1 MKKNKVR
8 RKAIN
13 CELVRPS
20 KSNPGYFK
28 YLVTIQEPNGDIIEQ
43 PAYGIDMQDAVSRL
57 VWVERTE
64 KVAKVADKPKILNIL
79 ALVTVAFLLIPSAL
93 SIYFNNPYPI
103 VMTIMLYLSAFGGAI
118 VFRNHLNKK

>member
-13 CELVRPS
+13 CELVSAS

-28 YLVTIQEPNGDIIEQ
+28 YLVTIQEPNGDVLTQ

-64 KVAKVADKPKILNIL
+64 KVAKVTNKPKILNIL
-79 ALVTVAFLLIPSAL
+79 ALVTGLFLLIPSVL

-103 VMTIMLYLSAFGGAI
+103 VIAIMLCLSGVGGAVI
-118 VFRNHLNKK
+118 FNNHLTKK